1 LCMSKSDCGRG
12 SCIGAGPRTDRTAT
26 PGADYSRMLRRI
38 TRAVRAF
45 VASMEYNGK
54 IAGETPALLIPCDR
68 IGQGGEEQQ
77 EKADSSGQNRP
88 SE

>member
-1 LCMSKSDCGRG
+1 
-12 SCIGAGPRTDRTAT
+12 
-26 PGADYSRMLRRI
+26 
-38 TRAVRAF
+38 
-45 VASMEYNGK
+45 MEYNGK